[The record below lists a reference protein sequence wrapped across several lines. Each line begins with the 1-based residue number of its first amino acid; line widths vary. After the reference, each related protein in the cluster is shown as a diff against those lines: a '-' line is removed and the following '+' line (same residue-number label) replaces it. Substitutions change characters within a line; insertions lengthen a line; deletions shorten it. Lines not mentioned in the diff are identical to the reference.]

1 MGVDE
6 RLAGGLPGRFVRT
19 MSITIG
25 GVPKAE
31 LYEKAKAVR
40 MVSPYAKRLMKHEQF
55 TTLPKSETILLIAL
69 TPEDLGFTERPMN
82 DSQGGA
88 KSMQHGPRS
97 RISASRDHHMTFHN
111 QPA

>member
-1 MGVDE
+1 MGVDV

-69 TPEDLGFTERPMN
+69 KEDLGFTERPMIAGWSKVN
-82 DSQGGA
+82 AARPS
-88 KSMQHGPRS
+88 
-97 RISASRDHHMTFHN
+97 I
-111 QPA
+111 